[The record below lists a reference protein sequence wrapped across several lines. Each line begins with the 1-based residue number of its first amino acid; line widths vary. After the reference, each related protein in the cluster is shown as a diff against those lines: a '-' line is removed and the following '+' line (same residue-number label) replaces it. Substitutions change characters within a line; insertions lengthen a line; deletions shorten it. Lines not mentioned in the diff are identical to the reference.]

1 MARIAGIEAAEATDY
16 MTAALRGFNMELNET
31 SAQRINDV
39 YSKLAAITASNTQEI
54 SVAMTKVASLANNAN
69 MEFETTAAFLSQIVE
84 TTRESAETAGTALK
98 TVIARFSE
106 VKQLYSEG
114 ELMGTDEEGMEID
127 VNKIST
133 ALRTA
138 GINLNEYFTG
148 MKGLDE
154 IFLELAQKW
163 DSLTSVQQR
172 YIATQAAG
180 SRQQSRFI
188 AMMSNYD
195 RTIEL
200 VNAANNSAGASQ
212 EQFNKT
218 LESMETSLAKL
229 KNAWNE
235 FTMGLANNE
244 LLKTGI
250 DLLTGLLNAINGI
263 TSSISGG
270 NGLIDSVLKIGVAF
284 GALKLGKA
292 AFNKIFSQLTMT
304 SKSEGAK
311 SGNLWIE
318 NFKQSLQKSVKLSDS
333 SKIIANNINNGLKN
347 GLKATPN
354 MLANIF
360 SNAGKQSTQQFLKE
374 VPNLQKNI
382 TNIFNKT
389 TSALT
394 GTSKDIANNIIKNF
408 NYNFAEKPVESLN
421 TLQNKY
427 VELQKVA
434 ESQGIKLPPLD
445 ISSAI
450 LSINTLQNKITTLGM
465 TTGGAMLA
473 LGGAINGIS
482 SLLVKVGAI
491 SEETGDSIHG
501 VGTAI
506 IGVGAA
512 IMAIMQIIKLT
523 SPLIAGIV
531 VSITAL
537 VFLFVHL
544 NNVAKENSLEGRM
557 EAAAKATEAAKESAE
572 AAKQAYDD
580 LLSDKSAYNEL
591 QQALGDLIRG
601 TDEWKQ
607 KLIEVNQQVL
617 ELLTTYPE
625 LAQYLGRGSE
635 GQLIIQEEGW
645 DKVIESQQKA
655 VQNTTSAVLASQMD
669 EESLKQ
675 EKATQSLQK
684 KFTSKDAYYDS
695 NYGWTGIE
703 SGDAISTE
711 SQYDIGFVYEQA
723 TMDAM
728 LAAFKENPEALFKT
742 EIDENGKIIYPVLD
756 SILDTLEANGQKS
769 DYTAE
774 ELWNMKDALIEYVA
788 ALEQSQVIV
797 QGQAEGILS
806 ARASEDFMNV
816 DKFKY
821 GEDVISAFAK
831 QMTDEDYINDIAARQ
846 SEIYQDDKESEAEK
860 DGRFSKLAEEYGV
873 ASKMVGDD
881 LKDLRTLY
889 AEMAGIDIS
898 KIPEHLKD
906 DKEAMA
912 REIAQMDMSNDIA
925 EKMEKFRIN
934 MGKLTDEE
942 QRQFA
947 SLLSGEGT
955 RLTYQELEQGQID
968 PVTLDSYAKRMGYG
982 DAETLATTL
991 GYAGSAELLDFLDES
1006 RSNAKAEYD
1015 KYLNRWSEDIRNALK
1030 GYNLET
1036 VKNLSNQMMGMSN
1049 EEAKNYVDN
1058 FNNVLKS
1065 SNLGEE
1071 AKKSLESYLST
1082 VDWSNMTQAIE
1093 AMDYMQELGIDQS
1106 IIESYWNA
1114 ATEGAN
1120 TYIHSL
1126 EEATKL
1132 TEQFQGKISSATEMK
1147 ERLVE
1152 GKGTSKDI
1160 AALEEAGVDLTGKL
1174 KLTAE
1179 GWQMTEEAAEE
1190 ATKAIYRN
1198 TEEQAQAA
1206 LEAHQNQMEEFNK
1219 MRDEIIYYG
1228 FNSYGAPTQQQ
1239 TFAEAIGLTEGVD
1252 GKYTAKNFNELYSY
1266 TKEWIAQR
1274 SDINREDYETDE
1286 EYWAAA
1292 EGAYNDYIDALNNG
1306 EARTEMM
1313 QQTADF
1319 TAAVAYSAD
1328 ENARRGAS
1336 DEAVRYAMQNE
1347 AVAQGLDSAD
1357 VTAYSESIRTKY
1369 SLDQQTA
1376 DRIAIDNARLQ
1387 KGVEDLTS
1395 SYDELAIEIEAGIAN
1410 PKYQTSVNQLKKITE
1425 NLIGTTEGLSDSWFT
1440 NNKQM
1445 ELFKRIA
1452 QGDLKAV
1459 DELRKSAAKE
1469 IIFGADFDE
1478 DSLTGIEKEIADAIN
1493 NFNPDDLV
1501 VGATLEDAGL
1511 QEAFDAMIKS
1521 GKYTSEQIQG
1531 FLDAIGFEPQFET
1544 EEYTLSD
1551 SDTRKGYIDVPQLDA
1566 MGQVTD
1572 VTRIPITSSMSA
1584 GSTIQIPKIVGKN
1597 SDGTGGHAKII
1608 GGKFKGST
1616 TATVSTPPSSGGG
1629 GGSTK
1634 EWENPY
1640 DWLYNLTEKINN
1652 KLREREKL
1660 ERRYT
1665 KLIEGRKATAAQ
1677 LLETSDLELK
1687 NLENQS
1693 KLQSEMLAKR
1703 KQEMEKELSEYSDM
1717 SKYASYDFE
1726 NGLIQIDWDLI
1737 DSVTNTE
1744 EGERIEEYIS
1754 KLEEIRDEIQ
1764 SAEDAMDDIE
1774 DQIAEINERGKD
1786 EYTSLEEK
1794 IKDAIINSRQEEIDR
1809 LSAINDA
1816 INDTNSKLIDSM
1828 QKAIDQQRQDREN
1841 EKTEEEIAEKQ
1852 RRLVYLQQDT
1862 SGANALEILQLQD
1875 EISEAQ
1881 ESYTDQLIDQKISEL
1896 QEQNDAAAEQ
1906 RERQIEILQSQLE
1919 YDEKYGVIASQTTQ
1933 AIKDL
1938 IEGGSGGVIVNGT
1951 SLAELL
1957 MRNEDFAAMT
1967 GFAQAEWWA
1976 DLQTQ
1981 ASLATLYY
1989 KQQLATYGNRDFSAE
2004 IMEALSKGDYKLAA
2018 ELEQLRNYKID
2029 LLGLDYE
2036 KTYSYATGDW
2046 SQWES
2051 QSSSEQ
2057 KPSAPTEPQTP
2068 PSSNTPTVSES
2079 DKKKVA
2085 AAIWRGGLGWGA
2097 GAERSNKLNEVFGN
2111 GNGIQDM
2118 VDRGIGK
2125 NDSGD
2130 LSEYSYTKMRKKYKG
2145 YKTGGLA
2152 DYTGPAWLD
2161 GTPSKPEI
2169 ILNQKDSQNFIEL
2182 KDILS
2187 SLMGYSSKR
2196 KAESNGDNYYDID
2209 INVESIGSDY
2219 DIERAAEKIKTMI
2232 RDDAMYRNVNAI
2244 NNMR

>member
-195 RTIEL
+195 RTVEL

-218 LESMETSLAKL
+218 LESMETLLAKL

-235 FTMGLANNE
+235 FTMGIANNE
-244 LLKTGI
+244 VLKTGVKI
-250 DLLTGLLNAINGI
+250 LTTFLNILNSI
-263 TSSISGG
+263 T
-270 NGLIDSVLKIGVAF
+270 NVLPGVASGF
-284 GALKLGKA
+284 AKIALAWG
-292 AFNKIFSQLTMT
+292 
-304 SKSEGAK
+304 
-311 SGNLWIE
+311 
-318 NFKQSLQKSVKLSDS
+318 
-333 SKIIANNINNGLKN
+333 
-347 GLKATPN
+347 GLKAGRAIFN
-354 MLANIF
+354 SLLSSFGRAGKEGAISFRQSFQKEFGGKRGIF
-360 SNAGKQSTQQFLKE
+360 SIISNE
-374 VPNLQKNI
+374 
-382 TNIFNKT
+382 IFANKT
-389 TSALT
+389 DKYYAKLT
-394 GTSKDIANNIIKNF
+394 PAI
-408 NYNFAEKPVESLN
+408 
-421 TLQNKY
+421 NKY
-427 VELQKVA
+427 AASQRQVVLTQKLSNSARKEGVGVDVLSAKATTAAAAA
-434 ESQGIKLPPLD
+434 ERDRAQA
-445 ISSAI
+445 ISL
-450 LSINTLQNKITTLGM
+450 LSSYYGLENAQAEQALAITTLGINSDVAAAAAKNNLTQEM
-465 TTGGAMLA
+465 VEEMIVAKMNAGATREEAAAKVEETLAEQYADSIRKKSLLSRLASIIHTKAQTVAEKAETGSLKKNIAAWLAKKTAIDATNKSKLLAISLTTGLAAGIAAAVAGLILFVKWASNQTAEKRLEKIQDTAKKAGEAADTAAESYDNLKSSLDKLQESYNGLKELTRGTQEWRDALIDINNEVLNLIEDYPELLKYIKTENGMIVLDINSDEVQDVLKEYENAKLLTTGVKAAADANVIRGKVDVYYENLENKIQSQTDTGYSLPTDSEYMTKKIAIMLA
-473 LGGAINGIS
+473 SGELTDRESVNEYLRSASERDNYYNYASIIS
-482 SLLVKVGAI
+482 ENTIDNLRDFGKYLIQSEQQIENFNNAI
-491 SEETGDSIHG
+491 SVTSM
-501 VGTAI
+501 AI
-506 IGVGAA
+506 INANGELADAESEYAEKLMSSEFVQRVYNRRIASMGDYDSFTGAEKDA
-512 IMAIMQIIKLT
+512 YEEYFSRIYG
-523 SPLIAGIV
+523 S
-531 VSITAL
+531 
-537 VFLFVHL
+537 
-544 NNVAKENSLEGRM
+544 NVEIGSSGEVTYKDESGEKQTFEEEQAMSM
-557 EAAAKATEAAKESAE
+557 YAAAKATEDVAEYTSNILNLIQRRGLTKEQSN
-572 AAKQAYDD
+572 
-580 LLSDKSAYNEL
+580 LLITALTGNATNLTPEEYRSFIDNPDFLKTLGLTLPEL
-591 QQALGDLIRG
+591 GYLITSLGYTDTKIGDLPSDIQKRAARG
-601 TDEWKQ
+601 ILGENATEDEI
-607 KLIEVNQQVL
+607 LGFIEQHPDAIADAGMLFRIDL
-617 ELLTTYPE
+617 EINKE
-625 LAQYLGRGSE
+625 RIEDQ
-635 GQLIIQEEGW
+635 W
-645 DKVIESQQKA
+645 DSISSIMSSKYI
-655 VQNTTSAVLASQMD
+655 
-669 EESLKQ
+669 EESFYKDWDIGIIKNVSKQ
-675 EKATQSLQK
+675 IEGFAPEQAQTYVK
-684 KFTSKDAYYDS
+684 KFNEVIKDA
-695 NYGWTGIE
+695 
-703 SGDAISTE
+703 
-711 SQYDIGFVYEQA
+711 
-723 TMDAM
+723 
-728 LAAFKENPEALFKT
+728 
-742 EIDENGKIIYPVLD
+742 
-756 SILDTLEANGQKS
+756 
-769 DYTAE
+769 
-774 ELWNMKDALIEYVA
+774 
-788 ALEQSQVIV
+788 
-797 QGQAEGILS
+797 
-806 ARASEDFMNV
+806 
-816 DKFKY
+816 
-821 GEDVISAFAK
+821 
-831 QMTDEDYINDIAARQ
+831 
-846 SEIYQDDKESEAEK
+846 
-860 DGRFSKLAEEYGV
+860 
-873 ASKMVGDD
+873 
-881 LKDLRTLY
+881 
-889 AEMAGIDIS
+889 
-898 KIPEHLKD
+898 
-906 DKEAMA
+906 
-912 REIAQMDMSNDIA
+912 
-925 EKMEKFRIN
+925 
-934 MGKLTDEE
+934 
-942 QRQFA
+942 
-947 SLLSGEGT
+947 
-955 RLTYQELEQGQID
+955 
-968 PVTLDSYAKRMGYG
+968 
-982 DAETLATTL
+982 
-991 GYAGSAELLDFLDES
+991 
-1006 RSNAKAEYD
+1006 
-1015 KYLNRWSEDIRNALK
+1015 
-1030 GYNLET
+1030 
-1036 VKNLSNQMMGMSN
+1036 
-1049 EEAKNYVDN
+1049 
-1058 FNNVLKS
+1058 
-1065 SNLGEE
+1065 NLGEE
-1071 AKKSLESYLST
+1071 VKKNLESYIST
-1082 VDWSNMTQAIE
+1082 VDWSSMTDAMNAFLYMVEQGVDINKLQSFWNNAISAAKTYVSTASEALGIMSLIRNKYNQADELQGRLISGEATDEDIQNLIDAGVLIE
-1093 AMDYMQELGIDQS
+1093 DIIYSTSKGWGMAEKDAINATDKMRKNYLYSIDAMWGAQQQFFEDTQKRLGLSVSWDAKEEKYTMPSFDELGITKA
-1106 IIESYWNA
+1106 NA
-1114 ATEGAN
+1114 KDSKKLK
-1120 TYIHSL
+1120 SL
-1126 EEATKL
+1126 ADIFGL
-1132 TEQFQGKISSATEMK
+1132 DISSYDGDTDRFFEDVKTEYDK
-1147 ERLVE
+1147 FYNYVENKSYIDLV
-1152 GKGTSKDI
+1152 
-1160 AALEEAGVDLTGKL
+1160 
-1174 KLTAE
+1174 
-1179 GWQMTEEAAEE
+1179 M
-1190 ATKAIYRN
+1190 N
-1198 TEEQAQAA
+1198 QA
-1206 LEAHQNQMEEFNK
+1206 K
-1219 MRDEIIYYG
+1219 I
-1228 FNSYGAPTQQQ
+1228 
-1239 TFAEAIGLTEGVD
+1239 FAEASSTKFEDIVPNYTSDQAIRLIAEQAVESADADIEAARTTSDILEKSLGNIAYIVSARNSIIAKGFNDLVESYNDWTNAIDKNSGKFKRDTSENIKIAKEFGEAIGNMLSFDEYDMQFIDEFIDSIDISLVEEAINGNKEAFVQLQ
-1252 GKYTAKNFNELYSY
+1252 KEAAKFKVLKFNIDDDLQEKIFNIIDNLKIPDLKIGTILQDDQFFIELYNMLNSAGR
-1266 TKEWIAQR
+1266 TVDEINGIFEKMGFEVR
-1274 SDINREDYETDE
+1274 TTGGDIMTMTTPDGR
-1286 EYWAAA
+1286 
-1292 EGAYNDYIDALNNG
+1292 
-1306 EARTEMM
+1306 
-1313 QQTADF
+1313 F
-1319 TAAVAYSAD
+1319 TY
-1328 ENARRGAS
+1328 
-1336 DEAVRYAMQNE
+1336 
-1347 AVAQGLDSAD
+1347 D
-1357 VTAYSESIRTKY
+1357 VT
-1369 SLDQQTA
+1369 
-1376 DRIAIDNARLQ
+1376 
-1387 KGVEDLTS
+1387 
-1395 SYDELAIEIEAGIAN
+1395 
-1410 PKYQTSVNQLKKITE
+1410 
-1425 NLIGTTEGLSDSWFT
+1425 GTTKVEF
-1440 NNKQM
+1440 
-1445 ELFKRIA
+1445 
-1452 QGDLKAV
+1452 V
-1459 DELRKSAAKE
+1459 
-1469 IIFGADFDE
+1469 
-1478 DSLTGIEKEIADAIN
+1478 SL
-1493 NFNPDDLV
+1493 
-1501 VGATLEDAGL
+1501 
-1511 QEAFDAMIKS
+1511 
-1521 GKYTSEQIQG
+1521 
-1531 FLDAIGFEPQFET
+1531 
-1544 EEYTLSD
+1544 
-1551 SDTRKGYIDVPQLDA
+1551 
-1566 MGQVTD
+1566 
-1572 VTRIPITSSMSA
+1572 
-1584 GSTIQIPKIVGKN
+1584 
-1597 SDGTGGHAKII
+1597 GTGGISNSVA
-1608 GGKFKGST
+1608 S
-1616 TATVSTPPSSGGG
+1616 SSGGG
-1629 GGSTK
+1629 GGSNN

-1640 DWLYNLTEKINN
+1640 DWLYNLTEEINK

-1660 ERRYT
+1660 ERRYN
-1665 KLIEGRKATAAQ
+1665 KLVEGRKATAAQ

-1737 DSVTNTE
+1737 DSVTDTE

-1774 DQIAEINERGKD
+1774 DQIDEINERGKD

-1794 IKDAIINSRQEEIDR
+1794 IKDAIINARQEEIDR

-1967 GFAQAEWWA
+1967 SFAQAEWWA

-2085 AAIWRGGLGWGA
+2085 AAIWHGGLGWGS
-2097 GAERSNKLNEVFGN
+2097 GTERSNKLTEVFGSN
-2111 GNGIQDM
+2111 NGIQNM
-2118 VDRGIGK
+2118 VNQGIGK
-2125 NDSGD
+2125 NDRSD
-2130 LSEYSYTKMRKKYKG
+2130 LSEYTYTKMRKKYKG